1 MKLELARV
9 ERLNLGLSAGA
20 VAASFAL
27 VTPHF
32 AGSLAAGAFLEALNL
47 GAIVRGAQK
56 FFGGDVGGTRGWIGV
71 FSMRFLTLGAAIYV
85 TMQAG
90 ANPAALLIGLSIA
103 MPATVIDAWFNRPPV
118 LDPATLP
125 TFLEPDA
132 DLDTD
137 AAAAQARS
145 DAEYWDNYSV
155 WRPGR
160 LITTER
166 DDLLTEAAAEIAAEE
181 KAHWARVEAACA
193 TDGTDGIDAGPRDGS
208 SDRGPAARPRTGTV
222 DGTQS

>member
-47 GAIVRGAQK
+47 GAILRGAQK
-56 FFGGDVGGTRGWIGV
+56 FFGGDAGGTRGWIGV

-103 MPATVIDAWFNRPPV
+103 MPAVLIDAWIHRPPV
-118 LDPATLP
+118 VDPATLP
-125 TFLEPDA
+125 ALDSDDESWDRWNAWRASEDPSPGESEDDYDGEVGSADA
-132 DLDTD
+132 VATN
-137 AAAAQARS
+137 S
-145 DAEYWDNYSV
+145 
-155 WRPGR
+155 GR
-160 LITTER
+160 NGE
-166 DDLLTEAAAEIAAEE
+166 
-181 KAHWARVEAACA
+181 
-193 TDGTDGIDAGPRDGS
+193 
-208 SDRGPAARPRTGTV
+208 
-222 DGTQS
+222 